1 MSQQTEVN
9 VNRALRQDLHTGNAS
24 DPLRLSPTA
33 EHREM
38 PTVELKTQTKARCC
52 LLPFPRVDWH
62 WKGSGTKQLCLGALC
77 WWLPL
82 QCRLRVLYF
91 KARQKCGGAQIATA
105 PMGRTNH
112 LLLYCV
118 VIHRG
123 HTVRKREIRAGRQ
136 LSWTL
141 APEPTNPVL
150 GKSLIVLAN
159 ETWYLETGKK
169 MLAII
174 LVCPNKIL
182 QAG

>member
-1 MSQQTEVN
+1 MLAIPWDYPHS
-9 VNRALRQDLHTGNAS
+9 RA
-24 DPLRLSPTA
+24 
-33 EHREM
+33 HRDAYS
-38 PTVELKTQTKARCC
+38 TLVLKTQTKARCC
-52 LLPFPRVDWH
+52 LLPFPRVDWP

-91 KARQKCGGAQIATA
+91 KARQKCGGQIAMA
-105 PMGRTNH
+105 PMGKTNH
-112 LLLYCV
+112 LFLYSV
-118 VIHRG
+118 VTHRVG

-141 APEPTNPVL
+141 APEPSNPVL

-169 MLAII
+169 
-174 LVCPNKIL
+174 C
-182 QAG
+182 